1 MLKMHFRQ
9 VDLPAVPVDDL
20 LKEGRIQKFKETGDW
35 RYIYQSRLDRACFQS
50 NMTHGDVKDLPRR
63 AVSDKILC

>member
-1 MLKMHFRQ
+1 MHFRQ

-20 LKEGRIQKFKETGDW
+20 LKEGRIPKFKETGDL